1 MHPFPQR
8 KGYLMPQTNP
18 PSPIEPLKH
27 DSLML
32 RKMDTMDGKIDK
44 LMPMRD
50 LLDTETDLSGHGMLI
65 RVHTVLKNVQEELRV
80 MQADRAAL
88 VKAMDVQ
95 WEEFGR
101 MQRMLEQMTELM
113 GAELSD

>member
-1 MHPFPQR
+1 
-8 KGYLMPQTNP
+8 MPQTNP

-44 LMPMRD
+44 LMSVRD
-50 LLDTETDLSGHGMLI
+50 LLETETDPAGHGMLI
-65 RVHTVLKNVQEELRV
+65 RVHTVLKDVQEELQV

-88 VKAMDVQ
+88 AKAMGAQ
-95 WEEFGR
+95 QEELKR
-101 MQRMLEQMTELM
+101 MQRMLKQMTELM
-113 GAELSD
+113 GAEISD

>member
-8 KGYLMPQTNP
+8 KGYLMPQTNS

-32 RKMDTMDGKIDK
+32 WKMDMMDGKIDK
-44 LMPMRD
+44 LMPVRD

-65 RVHTVLKNVQEELRV
+65 RVHTVLKNVQEELQV

-88 VKAMDVQ
+88 AKAMDLQ
-95 WEEFGR
+95 QEELKQ

>member
-1 MHPFPQR
+1 
-8 KGYLMPQTNP
+8 MP
-18 PSPIEPLKH
+18 
-27 DSLML
+27 
-32 RKMDTMDGKIDK
+32 
-44 LMPMRD
+44 
-50 LLDTETDLSGHGMLI
+50 I